1 MKRTV
6 LLLQSIVGI
15 QLLVIAAVLLTGCQ
29 LPQPPPVHGYTPTIG
44 QTGTNTLSPSR
55 LRVGELLVVTFAD
68 VPNPIPPYEG
78 RIREDGKIT
87 LTMNQEFVAA
97 GKTIAELEKEIRD
110 RYVPKY
116 FQNLTVTV
124 RAPERF
130 FYVDG
135 QVRVPSR
142 QPYYGE
148 ITLLGAIAAAGGF
161 TDFAQPRKVRILRAD
176 GKVEVVDC
184 KRAQRDSR
192 FDVPIYPGD
201 RIIVPRR
208 FW

>member
-1 MKRTV
+1 MKQTVV
-6 LLLQSIVGI
+6 LLRSKVGF
-15 QLLVIAAVLLTGCQ
+15 LLFASAALLLTGCR
-29 LPQPPPVHGYTPTIG
+29 LPPPPPSAGYTPITSP
-44 QTGTNTLSPSR
+44 TGTSMLSPSR
-55 LRVGELLVVTFAD
+55 LRVGELLSVTFTD

-97 GKTIAELEKEIRD
+97 GKTVAELEKEIRD

-135 QVRVPSR
+135 QVRIPSR
-142 QPYYGE
+142 QAYLGE

-161 TDFAQPRKVRILRAD
+161 TDFAQPKKVRILRAD
-176 GKVEVVDC
+176 GKVEMVDC

>member
-6 LLLQSIVGI
+6 LLLRAMVGFV
-15 QLLVIAAVLLTGCQ
+15 LFVGGVLLFTGCQ
-29 LPQPPPVHGYTPTIG
+29 VPQPPPLSGYTPTVAPA
-44 QTGTNTLSPSR
+44 GTNLLSPSR
-55 LRVGELLVVTFAD
+55 LRVGELLVITFAD
-68 VPNPIPPYEG
+68 VPTPIPQYEG

-97 GKTIAELEKEIRD
+97 GRTVAELEKEIRD

-135 QVRVPSR
+135 QVRLPSR
-142 QPYYGE
+142 QQYLGE

-161 TDFAQPRKVRILRAD
+161 TDFAQPKKVRILRAD

>member
-1 MKRTV
+1 MKQTV
-6 LLLQSIVGI
+6 VLMRSKVGFLLFAS
-15 QLLVIAAVLLTGCQ
+15 AALLLTGCQ
-29 LPQPPPVHGYTPTIG
+29 LPPPPPSAGYTPTTSP
-44 QTGTNTLSPSR
+44 TGTSMLSPSR
-55 LRVGELLVVTFAD
+55 LRVGELLSVTFTD

-97 GKTIAELEKEIRD
+97 GKTVAELEKEIRD

-135 QVRVPSR
+135 QVRIPSR
-142 QPYYGE
+142 QAYLGE

-161 TDFAQPRKVRILRAD
+161 TDFAQPKKVRILRAD
-176 GKVEVVDC
+176 GKVEMVDC

>member
-1 MKRTV
+1 MRKTG
-6 LLLQSIVGI
+6 LLLQSMVGF
-15 QLLVIAAVLLTGCQ
+15 LLFIGTALLLTACRV
-29 LPQPPPVHGYTPTIG
+29 PEPVATPRYVPTAG
-44 QTGTNTLSPSR
+44 PATTNMLSPSR
-55 LRVGELLVVTFAD
+55 LRVGETLVITFAD
-68 VPNPIPPYEG
+68 VPNPIPPFEG

-87 LTMNQEFVAA
+87 LTMNQEFEAA
-97 GKTIAELEKEIRD
+97 GKTIAELEREIRD

-135 QVRVPSR
+135 QVRMPSR
-142 QPYYGE
+142 QAYLGE
-148 ITLLGAIAAAGGF
+148 ITVLGAIAAAGGF
-161 TDFAQPRKVRILRAD
+161 TDFAQPKKVRILRAD
-176 GKVEVVDC
+176 GKVEIVDC

>member
-6 LLLQSIVGI
+6 LLLRAVVGFV
-15 QLLVIAAVLLTGCQ
+15 LFVCAALLLTGCQ
-29 LPQPPPVHGYTPTIG
+29 VPQPPTTYGYTPTVG
-44 QTGTNTLSPSR
+44 PTGTNLLSPSR
-55 LRVGELLVVTFAD
+55 LRVGEMLVITFAD

-97 GKTIAELEKEIRD
+97 GKTVAELEREIRD

-135 QVRVPSR
+135 QVRLPSR
-142 QPYYGE
+142 QQYLGE

-161 TDFAQPRKVRILRAD
+161 TDFAQPKKVRIIRAD
-176 GKVEVVDC
+176 GKIEEVDC

>member
-6 LLLQSIVGI
+6 FSSRTTVGVV
-15 QLLVIAAVLLTGCQ
+15 LVASAVICLTGCRI
-29 LPQPPPVHGYTPTIG
+29 PQPPPVSGYTPTPV
-44 QTGTNTLSPSR
+44 TGSTNVLSPSR
-55 LRVGELLVVTFAD
+55 LRVGELLTVTFTD
-68 VPNPIPPYEG
+68 VPNPIPPFEG

-87 LTMNQEFVAA
+87 LTMNQEFEAA
-97 GKTIAELEKEIRD
+97 GKTIAELEREIRE

-135 QVRVPSR
+135 QVRMPSR

-148 ITLLGAIAAAGGF
+148 ITVLGAIAAAGGF
-161 TDFAQPRKVRILRAD
+161 TDFAQPKKVRILRAD
-176 GKVEVVDC
+176 GKVELVDC
-184 KRAQRDSR
+184 KRAQRDAR
-192 FDVPIYPGD
+192 YDVPIYPGD